1 MSFDLLSLPHELR
14 LKIYSYAGKA
24 SLKNL
29 AHVSSTY
36 LQELR
41 PIIWEFVKIDY
52 RRDFSRSP
60 NVSNYF
66 IYVKRFIFHYLGSK
80 DEDAEVLSEHFQTAL
95 CHCGPVLQRVCIDAY
110 HLDMDG
116 KALSV
121 LKRLSHLK
129 ELVIMDTGKVR
140 YTPVNGPAWK
150 AIADVQ
156 SLKTLTLYLVPIES
170 IAFREACVG
179 DGFQALTELSLTNGS
194 MKDPALANMKN
205 LVSLEILDLSW
216 NSITDV
222 VFKRIYRLP
231 RLREIDVGSCKRIK
245 TIPPLIE
252 LPSLE
257 KLSMSG
263 TKISDASIRNVSMFP
278 GLKCLDIS
286 F

>member
-1 MSFDLLSLPHELR
+1 
-14 LKIYSYAGKA
+14 
-24 SLKNL
+24 
-29 AHVSSTY
+29 
-36 LQELR
+36 
-41 PIIWEFVKIDY
+41 
-52 RRDFSRSP
+52 
-60 NVSNYF
+60 
-66 IYVKRFIFHYLGSK
+66 
-80 DEDAEVLSEHFQTAL
+80 
-95 CHCGPVLQRVCIDAY
+95 
-110 HLDMDG
+110 MDG

-222 VFKRIYRLP
+222 VFKRIYGLP
-231 RLREIDVGSCKRIK
+231 QLREIDVGSCKRIK

-286 F
+286 FCNISMVGFRHLFDTQLTRVRCWCNKSITADQRDEIKRKMKPCIVDDDYSVKV